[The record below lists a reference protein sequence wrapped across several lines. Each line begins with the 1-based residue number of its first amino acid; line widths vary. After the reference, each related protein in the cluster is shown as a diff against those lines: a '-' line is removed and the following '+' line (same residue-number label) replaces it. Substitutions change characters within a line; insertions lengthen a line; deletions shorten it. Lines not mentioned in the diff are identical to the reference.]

1 MPLVS
6 KTFSEIITF
15 TRATSATYFDATGTL
30 QSAGNNVARFDYDPS
45 TLAPRGFLIEEQ
57 RTNSIRN
64 NTMQGAVAGTP
75 GTLPTNW
82 STFTSLTGLTRT
94 IVGLGTENGITYIDI
109 QISGTPSAAGTYA
122 IYFET
127 TTGIAAA
134 TTQTWSESAYLKVQA
149 GTQTGISGIRLQ
161 NDETNAGVYVRTN
174 SSPVLS
180 ISSAALNSQRL
191 SFSVALSG
199 GATVTAVQPY
209 VQLTLT
215 GVAIDITLRIG
226 LPQME
231 LGAFA
236 TSVIPTSTVAV
247 TRNADAASVNTLSPW
262 YNASAGTVYAE
273 FNVSPATVTS
283 SARCLVD
290 INDGTTNN
298 RYNLR
303 GMAASTA
310 ADQFTVR
317 SGGATQFQNSSANL
331 TTTAIKK
338 LAAAYAVNDFAV
350 TSNGSVP
357 ATAATGSLVSGVTVM
372 NIGTVLGGE
381 WLNGWLRRI
390 TYYPRRLTN
399 AELQTLTT

>member
-357 ATAATGSLVSGVTVM
+357 VTAATGSLVSGVTVM

>member
-298 RYNLR
+298 RYSLR

-357 ATAATGSLVSGVTVM
+357 VTAATGSLVSGVTVM